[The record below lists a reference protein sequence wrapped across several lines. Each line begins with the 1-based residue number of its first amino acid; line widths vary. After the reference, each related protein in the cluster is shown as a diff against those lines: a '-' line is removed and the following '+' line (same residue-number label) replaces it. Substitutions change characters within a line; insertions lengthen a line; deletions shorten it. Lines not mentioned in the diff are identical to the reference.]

1 MKERAF
7 DPRRLD
13 VRALAG
19 AGAVLSGEWPQASFQ
34 RLCASTLALADMPLP
49 PVAWAVRVALRTQLG
64 GKAQHC
70 LYLEAHTVVRL
81 ECQRCLMPMPQ
92 VIDINRQF
100 LFVRDEAE
108 ATRLDEHSEEDVLVL
123 ADKLDLA
130 ELVEDELILTLPLVP
145 RHETCPQPLLVPA
158 PAAAD
163 ADARPAHPFAALAT
177 LRGSTPSG

>member
-7 DPRRLD
+7 DPHRLD

-19 AGAVLSGEWPQASFQ
+19 AGAALSGEWPQAVFR
-34 RLCASTLALADMPLP
+34 RLGSSTLALADMPLP
-49 PVAWAVRVALRTQLG
+49 PVAWAVRGELRPKLG

-70 LYLEAHTVVRL
+70 LHLEAHTVVRL

-92 VIDINRQF
+92 GIDIDRQF

-108 ATRLDEHSEEDVLVL
+108 ATRLDEHSEEDMLVL

-130 ELVEDELILTLPLVP
+130 ELVEDELILSLPLVP
-145 RHETCPQPLLVPA
+145 RHETCPQPLLLPA
-158 PAAAD
+158 PMRSD
-163 ADARPAHPFAALAT
+163 EHPAPHPFAALAA
-177 LRGSTPSG
+177 LRDSPPRG